1 MINSYNCS
9 NKDKEDSSGEMVP
22 ACMTNK
28 LNESTR

>member
-9 NKDKEDSSGEMVP
+9 NKGKEDMGEEMVP

-28 LNESTR
+28 LNASTS